1 MRIAFDLDGVLFNF
15 GQSCKDYLDA
25 TSRGHLWKSGP
36 TPAPFWD
43 WYKDWGWT
51 SAEFVQFCNEG
62 VDAGYIF
69 RGNVRDNAVAAVWEV
84 KTAGHNIIVAT
95 DRSFGTNPKASQD
108 ATIEWWKEYG
118 FPDYDEI
125 YFTADKTEANADI
138 FVEDKLQNYDALMQA
153 GVECW
158 LINRPWNDVGPD
170 QRNRIDDIIEF
181 PSKVAARVDH
191 HERLMKSIMTLEAR
205 RSNKV

>member
-95 DRSFGTNPKASQD
+95 D
-108 ATIEWWKEYG
+108 
-118 FPDYDEI
+118 
-125 YFTADKTEANADI
+125 KTEANADI